1 MHAVSSYPTR
11 FENININIVSK
22 YKKLSENNNKIRVGY
37 SSHDIG
43 YLGSMLAIA
52 AGATVIEK
60 HIKAGHTPWM
70 HFDDTAIDVKLEL
83 PLFIENLN
91 KAFVSLG
98 DEKKKVYNHENHKYA
113 YLKK

>member
-1 MHAVSSYPTR
+1 
-11 FENININIVSK
+11 
-22 YKKLSENNNKIRVGY
+22 
-37 SSHDIG
+37 
-43 YLGSMLAIA
+43 
-52 AGATVIEK
+52 
-60 HIKAGHTPWM
+60 M